1 LGKDCLTCVD
11 NRIAKGLIVKSR
23 LNRSARPIF
32 GKNLIY
38 NQAFLRKGMIMMQ
51 NWSNFTVIAV
61 GLIALILLVLGANYA
76 VKKLIGIANYF
87 KLSSTFMGMTV
98 LSVATSLPEIT
109 SHFTASVNILRGTLD
124 YQTGSAI
131 VLGANIGSDVVQQTL
146 IMGVVILLAGT
157 LYFRRYFLWKSM
169 IPMIAT
175 TVMCLILGW
184 DGNYSRIDGAIL
196 FGSFLA
202 YIYYLYMDERKHY
215 KEEDNQLQSEE
226 VADGA
231 PTNGRE
237 VLRDALITAV
247 LLVVIIAC
255 ATLVLSATEV
265 VVDRT
270 GIGGSLIGVVTLGL
284 ASALPELTTALA
296 GVRHKEAG
304 ISLGTLVGSNIT
316 NPLVAIGGGA
326 LISTYAVPRP
336 LIVWDLPWEILTGIL
351 LWIILWFNNGRLG
364 KKSAIYLIVIYFIYI
379 IFRSLFFNVD
389 F

>member
-1 LGKDCLTCVD
+1 
-11 NRIAKGLIVKSR
+11 
-23 LNRSARPIF
+23 
-32 GKNLIY
+32 
-38 NQAFLRKGMIMMQ
+38 MMQ
-51 NWSNFTVIAV
+51 NWSIFEVAVV
-61 GLIALILLVLGANYA
+61 GLVSLALLILGANYA

-98 LSVATSLPEIT
+98 LSIATSLPEIT

-124 YQTGSAI
+124 FQTGSAI

-146 IMGVVILLAGT
+146 IMGIVVLLAGT
-157 LYFRRYFLWKSM
+157 IYFRRYFLWKSM
-169 IPMIAT
+169 IPMIST
-175 TVMCLILGW
+175 TIMCLILGL

-202 YIYYLYMDERKHY
+202 YTYYLYMDERKHY

-226 VADGA
+226 VAEDA

-237 VLRDALITAV
+237 VLRDAFITAV
-247 LLVVIIAC
+247 LLVVIIGC

-270 GIGGSLIGVVTLGL
+270 GVGGSLIGVITLGL

-296 GVRHKEAG
+296 GIRHKEAG

-316 NPLVAIGGGA
+316 NPLLAIGGGA

-336 LIVWDLPWEILTGIL
+336 LVTWDLPWETLTGMM
-351 LWIILWFNNGRLG
+351 LWGILWFNNGKLG
-364 KKSAIYLIVIYFIYI
+364 KKSAIYLIVIYFVYI
-379 IFRSLFFNVD
+379 LFRSLFFNVD

>member
-1 LGKDCLTCVD
+1 
-11 NRIAKGLIVKSR
+11 
-23 LNRSARPIF
+23 
-32 GKNLIY
+32 
-38 NQAFLRKGMIMMQ
+38 MMQ
-51 NWSNFTVIAV
+51 NWSIFEVTAV
-61 GLIALILLVLGANYA
+61 GLIALALLVLGANYA

-157 LYFRRYFLWKSM
+157 MYFRRYFLWKSM
-169 IPMIAT
+169 IPMIGT
-175 TVMCLILGW
+175 SIMCLILGW

-202 YIYYLYMDERKHY
+202 YTYYLYTDERKHY
-215 KEEDNQLQSEE
+215 KEEDNQLQSEDM
-226 VADGA
+226 ADGA

-237 VLRDALITAV
+237 VIRDGLITTV
-247 LLVVIIAC
+247 MLVVIIAC
-255 ATLVLSATEV
+255 ATYVLSATEII
-265 VVDRT
+265 VDRT
-270 GIGGSLIGVVTLGL
+270 GVGGSLIGVITLGL

-296 GVRHKEAG
+296 GIRHKEVG
-304 ISLGTLVGSNIT
+304 ISLGTLIGSNIT
-316 NPLVAIGGGA
+316 NPLLAIGGGA
-326 LISTYAVPRP
+326 LMSTYAVPRP
-336 LIVWDLPWEILTGIL
+336 LIAWDLPWATLTGML
-351 LWIILWFNNGRLG
+351 LWAILWFNSGKLG
-364 KKSAIYLIVIYFIYI
+364 KKSAIYLIVIYFVYI
-379 IFRSLFFNVD
+379 LFRSLFFNVD

>member
-1 LGKDCLTCVD
+1 
-11 NRIAKGLIVKSR
+11 
-23 LNRSARPIF
+23 
-32 GKNLIY
+32 
-38 NQAFLRKGMIMMQ
+38 MMQ
-51 NWSNFTVIAV
+51 NWSIFEVAVV
-61 GLIALILLVLGANYA
+61 GLVSLALLILGANYA

-98 LSVATSLPEIT
+98 LSIATSLPEIT

-124 YQTGSAI
+124 FQTGSAI

-146 IMGVVILLAGT
+146 IMGIVILLAGT
-157 LYFRRYFLWKSM
+157 MYFRRYFLWKSM
-169 IPMIAT
+169 IPMIGT
-175 TVMCLILGW
+175 TIMCLILGL
-184 DGNYSRIDGAIL
+184 DGNYSRVDGAIL

-202 YIYYLYMDERKHY
+202 YTYYLYMDERKHY

-226 VADGA
+226 VAEDA

-237 VLRDALITAV
+237 VLRDAFITAV
-247 LLVVIIAC
+247 LLVVIIGC

-270 GIGGSLIGVVTLGL
+270 GVGGSLIGVITLGL

-296 GVRHKEAG
+296 GIRHKEAG

-316 NPLVAIGGGA
+316 NPLLAIGGGA

-336 LIVWDLPWEILTGIL
+336 LVTWDLPWETLTGMM
-351 LWIILWFNNGRLG
+351 LWGILWFNNGKLG
-364 KKSAIYLIVIYFIYI
+364 KKSAIYLIVIYFVYI
-379 IFRSLFFNVD
+379 LFRSLFFNVD

>member
-1 LGKDCLTCVD
+1 
-11 NRIAKGLIVKSR
+11 
-23 LNRSARPIF
+23 
-32 GKNLIY
+32 
-38 NQAFLRKGMIMMQ
+38 MQ
-51 NWSNFTVIAV
+51 NLSIFTVIGV
-61 GLIALILLVLGANYA
+61 GLLALALLVVGANYA

-98 LSVATSLPEIT
+98 LSIATSLPEIT
-109 SHFTASVNILRGTLD
+109 SHFTASVNILRGSLD

-146 IMGVVILLAGT
+146 IMGIVILLAGT
-157 LYFRRYFLWKSM
+157 MYFRRYFLWKSM
-169 IPMIAT
+169 IPMIGT
-175 TVMCLILGW
+175 TIMCLILGL

-202 YIYYLYMDERKHY
+202 YTYYLYMDERKHY

-226 VADGA
+226 VAEDA

-237 VLRDALITAV
+237 VLRDAFITAV
-247 LLVVIIAC
+247 LLVVIIGC

-270 GIGGSLIGVVTLGL
+270 GVGGSLIGVITLGL

-296 GVRHKEAG
+296 GIRHKEAG

-316 NPLVAIGGGA
+316 NPLLAIGGGA

-336 LIVWDLPWEILTGIL
+336 LVTWDLPWETLTGMM
-351 LWIILWFNNGRLG
+351 LWGILWFNNGKLG
-364 KKSAIYLIVIYFIYI
+364 KKSAIYLIVIYFVYI
-379 IFRSLFFNVD
+379 LFRSLFFNVD

>member
-1 LGKDCLTCVD
+1 
-11 NRIAKGLIVKSR
+11 
-23 LNRSARPIF
+23 
-32 GKNLIY
+32 
-38 NQAFLRKGMIMMQ
+38 MMQ
-51 NWSNFTVIAV
+51 DWNIFVVIAV
-61 GLIALILLVLGANYA
+61 GLFALAVLILGANYA

-98 LSVATSLPEIT
+98 LSIATSLPEIT

-146 IMGVVILLAGT
+146 IMGVVVLLSGT

-169 IPMIAT
+169 VPMIGT
-175 TVMCLILGW
+175 TIMCLILGW

-196 FGSFLA
+196 FGTFLA
-202 YIYYLYMDERKHY
+202 YTYYLYTDERKHY
-215 KEEDNQLQSEE
+215 KEEDNQLNSSELAE
-226 VADGA
+226 DV
-231 PTNGRE
+231 PSNGRE
-237 VLRDALITAV
+237 VLFDAFITAV
-247 LLVVIIAC
+247 MLVVIIGC
-255 ATLVLSATEV
+255 ATFVLSATETI
-265 VVDRT
+265 VDRT
-270 GIGGSLIGVVTLGL
+270 GVGGSLIGVITLGL

-316 NPLVAIGGGA
+316 NPLLAIGGGA

-336 LIVWDLPWEILTGIL
+336 LIIWDLPWETLTGAL
-351 LWIILWFNNGRLG
+351 LWGILWFNHGKLG
-364 KKSAIYLIVIYFIYI
+364 KKSAIYLIVIYFVYI
-379 IFRSLFFNVD
+379 FFRSFVFNVD

>member
-1 LGKDCLTCVD
+1 
-11 NRIAKGLIVKSR
+11 
-23 LNRSARPIF
+23 
-32 GKNLIY
+32 
-38 NQAFLRKGMIMMQ
+38 MQ
-51 NWSNFTVIAV
+51 NLSIFTVIGV
-61 GLIALILLVLGANYA
+61 GLLALALLVVGANYA

-98 LSVATSLPEIT
+98 LSIATSLPEIT
-109 SHFTASVNILRGTLD
+109 SHFTASVNILRGSLD

-146 IMGVVILLAGT
+146 IMGIVIWLAGT

-169 IPMIAT
+169 IPMIGT

-184 DGNYSRIDGAIL
+184 DGNYSRIDGAVL

-202 YIYYLYMDERKHY
+202 YTYYLYVDERKHY

-226 VADGA
+226 VAEGA
-231 PTNGRE
+231 PTSGRE

-255 ATLVLSATEV
+255 ATVVLSSTEIIV
-265 VVDRT
+265 EKT
-270 GIGGSLIGVVTLGL
+270 GVGGSLIGVVTLGL

-296 GVRHKEAG
+296 GIRHKEAG

-336 LIVWDLPWEILTGIL
+336 LVTWDLPWETLTGMM
-351 LWIILWFNNGRLG
+351 LWGILWFNNGKLG
-364 KKSAIYLIVIYFIYI
+364 KKSAIYLIVIYFVYI
-379 IFRSLFFNVD
+379 LFRSLFFNVD

>member
-1 LGKDCLTCVD
+1 
-11 NRIAKGLIVKSR
+11 
-23 LNRSARPIF
+23 
-32 GKNLIY
+32 
-38 NQAFLRKGMIMMQ
+38 MMQ
-51 NWSNFTVIAV
+51 NWSIFEVAVV
-61 GLIALILLVLGANYA
+61 GLVSLALLILGANYA

-98 LSVATSLPEIT
+98 LSIATSLPEIT

-124 YQTGSAI
+124 FQTGSAI

-146 IMGVVILLAGT
+146 IMGIVILLAGT
-157 LYFRRYFLWKSM
+157 MYFRRYFLWKSM
-169 IPMIAT
+169 IPMIGT
-175 TVMCLILGW
+175 TIMCLILGL

-202 YIYYLYMDERKHY
+202 YTYYLYMDERKHY

-226 VADGA
+226 VAEDA

-237 VLRDALITAV
+237 VLRDAFITAV
-247 LLVVIIAC
+247 LLVVIIGC

-270 GIGGSLIGVVTLGL
+270 GVGGSLIGVITLGL

-296 GVRHKEAG
+296 GIRHKEAG

-316 NPLVAIGGGA
+316 NPLLAIGGGA

-336 LIVWDLPWEILTGIL
+336 LVTWDLPWETLTGMM
-351 LWIILWFNNGRLG
+351 LWGILWFNNGKLG
-364 KKSAIYLIVIYFIYI
+364 KKTAIYLIVIYFVYI
-379 IFRSLFFNVD
+379 LFRSLFFNVD

>member
-1 LGKDCLTCVD
+1 
-11 NRIAKGLIVKSR
+11 
-23 LNRSARPIF
+23 
-32 GKNLIY
+32 
-38 NQAFLRKGMIMMQ
+38 MQ
-51 NWSNFTVIAV
+51 NWSIFEVIAV
-61 GLIALILLVLGANYA
+61 GLIALVLLVLGANYA

-109 SHFTASVNILRGTLD
+109 SHFTASVKILSGTLD
-124 YQTGSAI
+124 FQTGSAI

-146 IMGVVILLAGT
+146 IMGIVILLAGT
-157 LYFRRYFLWKSM
+157 MYFRRYFLWKSM
-169 IPMIAT
+169 IPMIGT
-175 TVMCLILGW
+175 TIMCLVLGF

-196 FGSFLA
+196 FGSFVA
-202 YIYYLYMDERKHY
+202 YSYYLYMDERKHY

-226 VADGA
+226 VAEGA

-237 VLRDALITAV
+237 VLRDALITTVMLA
-247 LLVVIIAC
+247 VIIGC
-255 ATLVLSATEV
+255 ATFVLSATEII
-265 VVDRT
+265 VDIT
-270 GIGGSLIGVVTLGL
+270 GVGGSLIGVVTLGL

-316 NPLVAIGGGA
+316 NPLLAIGGGA

-336 LIVWDLPWEILTGIL
+336 LVLWDLPWETLTGML
-351 LWIILWFNNGRLG
+351 LWGILWFNNGKLG

-379 IFRSLFFNVD
+379 LFRSLFFNID
-389 F
+389 Y

>member
-1 LGKDCLTCVD
+1 
-11 NRIAKGLIVKSR
+11 
-23 LNRSARPIF
+23 
-32 GKNLIY
+32 
-38 NQAFLRKGMIMMQ
+38 MQ
-51 NWSNFTVIAV
+51 NLSIFTVIGV
-61 GLIALILLVLGANYA
+61 GLLALALLVVGANYA

-98 LSVATSLPEIT
+98 LSIATSLPEIT
-109 SHFTASVNILRGTLD
+109 SHFTASVNILRGSLD

-146 IMGVVILLAGT
+146 IMGIVIWLAGT

-169 IPMIAT
+169 IPMIGT

-184 DGNYSRIDGAIL
+184 DGNYSRIDGAVL

-202 YIYYLYMDERKHY
+202 YTYYLYVDERKHY

-226 VADGA
+226 VAEGA
-231 PTNGRE
+231 PTSGRE

-255 ATLVLSATEV
+255 ATVVLSSTEIIV
-265 VVDRT
+265 EKT
-270 GIGGSLIGVVTLGL
+270 GVGGSLIGVVTLGL

-296 GVRHKEAG
+296 GIRHKEAG
-304 ISLGTLVGSNIT
+304 ISLVTLVGSNIT
-316 NPLVAIGGGA
+316 NPLLAIGGGA

-336 LIVWDLPWEILTGIL
+336 LVTWDLPWETLTGMM
-351 LWIILWFNNGRLG
+351 LWGILWFNNGKLG
-364 KKSAIYLIVIYFIYI
+364 KKSAIYLIVIYFVYI
-379 IFRSLFFNVD
+379 LFRSLFFNVD

>member
-1 LGKDCLTCVD
+1 
-11 NRIAKGLIVKSR
+11 
-23 LNRSARPIF
+23 
-32 GKNLIY
+32 
-38 NQAFLRKGMIMMQ
+38 MQ
-51 NWSNFTVIAV
+51 NWSIYTVIGV
-61 GLIALILLVLGANYA
+61 GLISLVLLVLGANYA

-87 KLSSTFMGMTV
+87 KLSSTFIGMTV

-109 SHFTASVNILRGTLD
+109 SHFTASVNILRGSLD

-146 IMGVVILLAGT
+146 IMGIVVLLAGT
-157 LYFRRYFLWKSM
+157 IYFRRYFLWKSM
-169 IPMIAT
+169 IPMIGT
-175 TVMCLILGW
+175 TIMCLILGW

-202 YIYYLYMDERKHY
+202 YTYYLYADERKHY
-215 KEEDNQLQSEE
+215 KEEDNQLQSDE
-226 VADGA
+226 VAEGVPA
-231 PTNGRE
+231 NGRE
-237 VLRDALITAV
+237 VLRDALFTTG

-255 ATLVLSATEV
+255 ATFVLSATEV
-265 VVDRT
+265 IVDRT
-270 GIGGSLIGVVTLGL
+270 GVGGSLIGVITLGL

-296 GVRHKEAG
+296 GIRHKEAG

-316 NPLVAIGGGA
+316 NPLLAIGGGA

-336 LIVWDLPWEILTGIL
+336 LVLWDLPWETLTGMM
-351 LWIILWFNNGRLG
+351 LWAILWFNNGKLG

-379 IFRSLFFNVD
+379 LFRSLFFNVD